1 MTKTLSGLKIR
12 VLRKQRALTQAELAR
27 RAGISASYL
36 NLIEA
41 NRRPVTAAVL
51 ERLAAGLNTGRETLD
66 GQAEKR
72 RVDDLNEI
80 AVDPAIGAAALPPH
94 GAEELV
100 GRLPDWAGLLL
111 RLYSVYRDRNE
122 AVLALADRLN
132 RDPFLAD
139 SVHRMLTSVTAI
151 RAAAEILT
159 DEERLDLP
167 SRRRFLDIIA
177 SDSARL
183 SDTAQALVDFFGSAH
198 QRVRSATPMESVDAF
213 IAETDNFFPDLEAL
227 AAGLGHGDG
236 PPGGGAGFRDP
247 SSRFALVKET
257 VHGTA
262 GDPIARIVQNHPAL
276 GSETAR
282 TLAAAA
288 LESYVAGA
296 ILMPYDAFLLAAR
309 ESRYDIDALMRRF
322 GVSYEQ
328 AAHRLATL
336 RRPGAEGVRF
346 AYMRSDPS
354 GYVTKRLPLAALP
367 LPRYGTACP
376 LWAVYAAFQSPGVTV
391 RHYGQLPSG
400 ESFLFFAR
408 AVDKSTPAI
417 GRPRNLQS
425 IMLVCQAAEADATV
439 YGDGI
444 DRNSATLAV
453 GTVCR
458 LCPRQDCS
466 HRQEAPLIG

>member
-1 MTKTLSGLKIR
+1 MTRTLSGLKIR
-12 VLRKQRALTQAELAR
+12 ALRKKRGLTQAELAR

-41 NRRPVTAAVL
+41 NRRPATAAL
-51 ERLAAGLNTGRETLD
+51 IERLAEGLQTECATLD

-72 RVDDLNEI
+72 HVDDLNEV
-80 AVDPAIGAAALPPH
+80 AADPAIGATAMPPD

-100 GRLPDWAGLLL
+100 GRLPDWADLLL
-111 RLYSVYRDRNE
+111 RLYRIYRDRDE
-122 AVLALADRLN
+122 AVTALADRLN

-139 SVHRMLTSVTAI
+139 SVHRMLTNVTAI
-151 RAAAEILT
+151 RSAAEILS
-159 DEERLDLP
+159 DEERLDQP

-198 QRVRSATPMESVDAF
+198 MRVRSATPMESVDAF
-213 IAETDNFFPDLEAL
+213 IAETDNFFPDLETL
-227 AAGLGHGDG
+227 AVSLDSVEPDDRRPGHY
-236 PPGGGAGFRDP
+236 DP
-247 SSRFALVKET
+247 SSRFTLVRNT
-257 VHGTA
+257 VRDA
-262 GDPIARIVQNHPAL
+262 ARPQIERIVALHPAL
-276 GSETAR
+276 GSETAHA
-282 TLAAAA
+282 LAIAA

-296 ILMPYDAFLLAAR
+296 VLMPYDDFLQAAR
-309 ESRYDIDALMRRF
+309 ETRYDIDALMRRF

-354 GYVTKRLPLAALP
+354 GYVTKRLPLAPLP

-376 LWAVYAAFQSPGVTV
+376 LWAIYGAFQSPGVTV
-391 RHYGQLPSG
+391 RHFGALPSG

-408 AVDKSTPAI
+408 AVDKSTATI
-417 GRPRNLQS
+417 GMPRNLQS
-425 IMLVCQAAEADATV
+425 IMLVCQSSEADATI
-439 YGDGI
+439 YADGI
-444 DRNSATLAV
+444 DRAAATLAV

-458 LCPRQDCS
+458 LCSRRDCR
-466 HRQEAPLIG
+466 HRQEAPLIA